1 MTKPNIDATDVIK
14 FAIALAVAAVGA
26 ALYIPSVAQ
35 QAVVDHATQV
45 EAPAEKR
52 QDTRLEKVEVKVEQV
67 REQQIK
73 LGVELTN
80 TQAKLDETNAKIDA
94 LLRELRRKRGR

>member
-1 MTKPNIDATDVIK
+1 MTKPNIDATDVVK
-14 FAIALAVAAVGA
+14 FAIALAVVAVGA
-26 ALYIPSVAQ
+26 ALYIPSAAQ

-45 EAPAEKR
+45 EAPAER
-52 QDTRLEKVEVKVEQV
+52 RRDTRLEKVEVKVEQV

-73 LGVELTN
+73 RNVELKN

-94 LLRELRRKRGR
+94 LLRDLRRKRGR